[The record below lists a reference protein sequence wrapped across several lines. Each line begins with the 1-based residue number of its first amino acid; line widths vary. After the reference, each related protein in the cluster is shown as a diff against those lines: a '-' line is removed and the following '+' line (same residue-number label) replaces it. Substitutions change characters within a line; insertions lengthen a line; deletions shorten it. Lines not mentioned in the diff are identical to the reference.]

1 MKNDREAAASAGFR
15 RKETCTHLSS
25 NRKSLFPLINVFQRE
40 TNDIRRRRVITW
52 HVNNSRRQ
60 SHVSCLGGGT
70 SLYGG
75 GSLAQMLTGSQPSVS
90 RWRPPCAH
98 AGKSRHVCA
107 KSNSAIRC
115 QVIHRW
121 VEEKSVD
128 TVGQTRSGVMAHRG
142 WGSRSSFVFM
152 CHTNSPTAGWWLTSL
167 SGLTGDITEQV
178 VWY

>member
-15 RKETCTHLSS
+15 RKETCSHLSS
-25 NRKSLFPLINVFQRE
+25 KRKSLFPLITCFKERLMTFAGAVWLHGMLTTPEDKVMSSAWEGDF
-40 TNDIRRRRVITW
+40 
-52 HVNNSRRQ
+52 
-60 SHVSCLGGGT
+60 
-70 SLYGG
+70 
-75 GSLAQMLTGSQPSVS
+75 SLAQMLTGSQPSVS
-90 RWRPPCAH
+90 RWRPPYAH
-98 AGKSRHVCA
+98 AGDPRHVCA

-115 QVIHRW
+115 QVIHRQ

-142 WGSRSSFVFM
+142 WGSCSSFVFM

-167 SGLTGDITEQV
+167 SGIPGDITEQV